1 MSSLFEMHFHT
12 CETSPCGKVSAG
24 ESVPAYKEHGYAGIV
39 VTDHYFR
46 GYFDSLPDSLS
57 WKEKIAC
64 WKRGYDA
71 ARKAGEACGMTV
83 LLGMEFRFD
92 RNANDYLV
100 YGITVPML
108 EENPDM
114 FAWTEEAFSRFC
126 RAQGCFFAQ
135 AHPFRP
141 HMTRC
146 AAALLDGVEVF
157 NGNRRHDSHNALAA
171 DFADK
176 GQLHQL
182 AGSDFHEWEDLQTV
196 GVRFAHRPADS
207 QEMIA
212 QLRGGDYALQLPEA

>member
-12 CETSPCGKVSAG
+12 GETSPCGKVSAK
-24 ESVPAYKEHGYAGIV
+24 ESVPAYKERGYDGIV

-46 GYFDSLPDSLS
+46 GYFDSLPDDLS
-57 WKEKIAC
+57 WREKVAR

-71 ARKAGEACGMTV
+71 AKEAGEACGMTV

-92 RNANDYLV
+92 RNVNDYLV
-100 YGITVPML
+100 YGITVPIL

-126 RAQGCFFAQ
+126 RAQGWFFAQ

-141 HMTRC
+141 HIIRC
-146 AAALLDGVEVF
+146 PAALRDGVEVC

-176 GQLHQL
+176 NGLRPL

-196 GVRFAHRPADS
+196 GVRFTHKPADS

-212 QLRGGDYALQLPEA
+212 QLRDGDYTLQLPKA